1 MNAFF
6 CASSDEN
13 MPLGPFWK
21 VAWLRLTERLQ
32 KGEYMN
38 INTQMKYGTYSDYSS
53 KATKTRTGETDFQE
67 SLQTDNNIQYKS
79 LGIGFLMAGDMG
91 YGMRATQIV
100 NPDSDDTIVR
110 VSIALGGN
118 EFKTYDVNLSKL
130 DTTKA
135 TAVEMFAYCQYMDSA
150 SESSYKWGSWNA
162 LKHLTASDDGRPAYN
177 SLDEALTEKK
187 NWNMALAGSAIVLEK
202 MSTGEKY
209 SAEDLIEMLRT
220 QYELTADDLED
231 KDWREMSDKEWEKLL
246 GSFDKNIEAVKEKM
260 RKLKE
265 IQDEAASKAAANAP
279 AGKKAN
285 AASSA
290 AQSAAA
296 NGFASDVKTE
306 DEEWI
311 EENSWT
317 YDMKTENQ
325 TILHKAAIANEK
337 AQDSFSKSQELMLT
351 GDTTEGVSK
360 TEGATESAS
369 CDDESGEKVWTVTAY
384 TEQGITC
391 KEFKD
396 GVGTLL
402 WQIDFK
408 NPTDYNKVMDYLDN
422 EKEEDILKYARD
434 KEFWEKLIWG

>member
-1 MNAFF
+1 
-6 CASSDEN
+6 
-13 MPLGPFWK
+13 
-21 VAWLRLTERLQ
+21 
-32 KGEYMN
+32 MN
-38 INTQMKYGTYSDYSS
+38 INTQMRYGAYSEYSFRT
-53 KATKTRTGETDFQE
+53 TKTGKGDTGFEE
-67 SLQTDNNIQYKS
+67 SMKPDNNIQYKS
-79 LGIGFLMAGDMG
+79 LGIGFLNVGDTG
-91 YGMRATQIV
+91 YGMRATQII
-100 NPDSDDTIVR
+100 NPDSEDTIVR
-110 VSIALGGN
+110 VS
-118 EFKTYDVNLSKL
+118 V
-130 DTTKA
+130 
-135 TAVEMFAYCQYMDSA
+135 
-150 SESSYKWGSWNA
+150 
-162 LKHLTASDDGRPAYN
+162 
-177 SLDEALTEKK
+177 
-187 NWNMALAGSAIVLEK
+187 ALAGSGIELENEA
-202 MSTGEKY
+202 TGERY
-209 SAEDLIEMLRT
+209 SVADLIEMLKQ
-220 QYELTADDLED
+220 QYELTADDLEE
-231 KDWREMSDKEWEKLL
+231 KDWRDMSDKEWEKLL
-246 GSFDKNIEAVKEKM
+246 NSFDQNIDAIKDKI

-265 IQDEAASKAAANAP
+265 VQDEAASKAAANAP

-317 YDMKTENQ
+317 YDMKTEDQ

-337 AQDSFSKSQELMLT
+337 AQDSLSKFQELMLT

-384 TEQGITC
+384 TEQGIIC

-422 EKEEDILKYARD
+422 EKEEDILKYARN

>member
-1 MNAFF
+1 MEGAFIQWIEAVGWMCLF

-21 VAWLRLTERLQ
+21 VARLRLTERLQ

-38 INTQMKYGTYSDYSS
+38 INTQMRYGAYSEYSFRT
-53 KATKTRTGETDFQE
+53 TKTGKGDTGFEE
-67 SLQTDNNIQYKS
+67 SMKPDNNIQYKS
-79 LGIGFLMAGDMG
+79 LGIGFLNVGDTG
-91 YGMRATQIV
+91 YGMRATQII
-100 NPDSDDTIVR
+100 NPDSEDTIVR
-110 VSIALGGN
+110 VS
-118 EFKTYDVNLSKL
+118 V
-130 DTTKA
+130 
-135 TAVEMFAYCQYMDSA
+135 
-150 SESSYKWGSWNA
+150 
-162 LKHLTASDDGRPAYN
+162 
-177 SLDEALTEKK
+177 
-187 NWNMALAGSAIVLEK
+187 ALAGSGIELENEA
-202 MSTGEKY
+202 TGERY
-209 SAEDLIEMLRT
+209 SVADLIEMLKQ
-220 QYELTADDLED
+220 QYELTADDLEE
-231 KDWREMSDKEWEKLL
+231 KDWRDMSDKEWEKLL
-246 GSFDKNIEAVKEKM
+246 NSFDQNIDAIKDKI

-265 IQDEAASKAAANAP
+265 VQDEAASKAAANAP

-317 YDMKTENQ
+317 YDMKTEDQ

-337 AQDSFSKSQELMLT
+337 AQDSLSKFQELMLT

-384 TEQGITC
+384 TEQGIIC

-422 EKEEDILKYARD
+422 EKEEDILKYARN

>member
-1 MNAFF
+1 
-6 CASSDEN
+6 
-13 MPLGPFWK
+13 
-21 VAWLRLTERLQ
+21 
-32 KGEYMN
+32 MN
-38 INTQMKYGTYSDYSS
+38 INTQMRYGAYSEYSF
-53 KATKTRTGETDFQE
+53 RTTQTGKGDTGFEE
-67 SLQTDNNIQYKS
+67 SMKPDNNIQYKS
-79 LGIGFLMAGDMG
+79 LGIGFLNVGDTG
-91 YGMRATQIV
+91 YGMRATQII
-100 NPDSDDTIVR
+100 NPDSEDTIVR
-110 VSIALGGN
+110 VS
-118 EFKTYDVNLSKL
+118 V
-130 DTTKA
+130 
-135 TAVEMFAYCQYMDSA
+135 
-150 SESSYKWGSWNA
+150 
-162 LKHLTASDDGRPAYN
+162 
-177 SLDEALTEKK
+177 
-187 NWNMALAGSAIVLEK
+187 ALAGSGIELENEA
-202 MSTGEKY
+202 TGERY
-209 SAEDLIEMLRT
+209 SVADLIEMLKQ
-220 QYELTADDLED
+220 QYELTADDLEE
-231 KDWREMSDKEWEKLL
+231 KDWRDMSDKEWEKLL
-246 GSFDKNIEAVKEKM
+246 NSFDQNIDAIKDKI

-265 IQDEAASKAAANAP
+265 VQDEAASKAAANAP

-317 YDMKTENQ
+317 YDMKTEDQ

-337 AQDSFSKSQELMLT
+337 AQDSLSKSQELMLT

-384 TEQGITC
+384 TEQGIIC

-422 EKEEDILKYARD
+422 EKEEDILKYARNR
-434 KEFWEKLIWG
+434 EFWEKLIWG

>member
-1 MNAFF
+1 
-6 CASSDEN
+6 
-13 MPLGPFWK
+13 
-21 VAWLRLTERLQ
+21 
-32 KGEYMN
+32 MN
-38 INTQMKYGTYSDYSS
+38 INTQMRYGTYSEYSS
-53 KATKTRTGETDFQE
+53 RTTKTGKGDTGFEE
-67 SLQTDNNIQYKS
+67 SMKQDNNIQYKS
-79 LGIGFLMAGDMG
+79 LGIGFLNVGDTG
-91 YGMRATQIV
+91 YGMRATQSI
-100 NPDSDDTIVR
+100 NPDSEDTIVR
-110 VSIALGGN
+110 VSIAL
-118 EFKTYDVNLSKL
+118 
-130 DTTKA
+130 
-135 TAVEMFAYCQYMDSA
+135 
-150 SESSYKWGSWNA
+150 
-162 LKHLTASDDGRPAYN
+162 
-177 SLDEALTEKK
+177 
-187 NWNMALAGSAIVLEK
+187 AGSGIELENEA
-202 MSTGEKY
+202 TGERY
-209 SAEDLIEMLRT
+209 SVADLIEMLKQ
-220 QYELTADDLED
+220 QYELTADDLEE
-231 KDWREMSDKEWEKLL
+231 KDWRDMSDKEWEKLL
-246 GSFDKNIEAVKEKM
+246 NSFDQNIDAIKDKI

-265 IQDEAASKAAANAP
+265 VQDEAASKAAANAP
-279 AGKKAN
+279 AGQKAN

-317 YDMKTENQ
+317 YDMKTEDQ

-337 AQDSFSKSQELMLT
+337 AQDSLSKSQELMLT

-384 TEQGITC
+384 TEQGIIC

>member
-1 MNAFF
+1 
-6 CASSDEN
+6 
-13 MPLGPFWK
+13 
-21 VAWLRLTERLQ
+21 
-32 KGEYMN
+32 MN
-38 INTQMKYGTYSDYSS
+38 INTQMRYGTYSEYSS
-53 KATKTRTGETDFQE
+53 RTTKTGKGDTGFEE
-67 SLQTDNNIQYKS
+67 SMKQDNNIQYKS
-79 LGIGFLMAGDMG
+79 LGIGFLNVGDTG
-91 YGMRATQIV
+91 YGMRATQII
-100 NPDSDDTIVR
+100 NPDSEDTIVR
-110 VSIALGGN
+110 VS
-118 EFKTYDVNLSKL
+118 V
-130 DTTKA
+130 
-135 TAVEMFAYCQYMDSA
+135 
-150 SESSYKWGSWNA
+150 
-162 LKHLTASDDGRPAYN
+162 
-177 SLDEALTEKK
+177 ALT
-187 NWNMALAGSAIVLEK
+187 GSGIELENEA
-202 MSTGEKY
+202 TGERY
-209 SAEDLIEMLRT
+209 SVTDLIEMLKQ
-220 QYELTADDLED
+220 QYELTADDLEE
-231 KDWREMSDKEWEKLL
+231 KDWRDMSDKEWEKLL
-246 GSFDKNIEAVKEKM
+246 NSFDQNIDAIKDKI

-265 IQDEAASKAAANAP
+265 VQDEAASKAAANAP

-337 AQDSFSKSQELMLT
+337 AQDSLSKSQELMLT

-384 TEQGITC
+384 TEQGIIC

-422 EKEEDILKYARD
+422 EKEEDILKYARNR
-434 KEFWEKLIWG
+434 EFWEKLIWG

>member
-1 MNAFF
+1 
-6 CASSDEN
+6 
-13 MPLGPFWK
+13 
-21 VAWLRLTERLQ
+21 
-32 KGEYMN
+32 MN
-38 INTQMKYGTYSDYSS
+38 INTQMRYGAYSEYSFRT
-53 KATKTRTGETDFQE
+53 TKTGKGDTGFEE
-67 SLQTDNNIQYKS
+67 SMKPDNNIQYKS
-79 LGIGFLMAGDMG
+79 LGIGFLNVGDTG
-91 YGMRATQIV
+91 YGMRATQII
-100 NPDSDDTIVR
+100 NPDSEDTIVR
-110 VSIALGGN
+110 VSIAL
-118 EFKTYDVNLSKL
+118 
-130 DTTKA
+130 
-135 TAVEMFAYCQYMDSA
+135 
-150 SESSYKWGSWNA
+150 
-162 LKHLTASDDGRPAYN
+162 
-177 SLDEALTEKK
+177 
-187 NWNMALAGSAIVLEK
+187 AGSGIELENEA
-202 MSTGEKY
+202 TGERY
-209 SAEDLIEMLRT
+209 FVADLIEMLKQ
-220 QYELTADDLED
+220 QYELTADDLEE
-231 KDWREMSDKEWEKLL
+231 KDWRDMSDKEWEKLL
-246 GSFDKNIEAVKEKM
+246 NSFDQNIDAIKDKI

-265 IQDEAASKAAANAP
+265 VQDEAASKAAANAP
-279 AGKKAN
+279 AGQKAN

-337 AQDSFSKSQELMLT
+337 AQDSLSKSQELMLT

-384 TEQGITC
+384 TEQGIIC

>member
-1 MNAFF
+1 MAR
-6 CASSDEN
+6 
-13 MPLGPFWK
+13 
-21 VAWLRLTERLQ
+21 LRLTERLQ

-38 INTQMKYGTYSDYSS
+38 INTQMRYGAYSEYSS
-53 KATKTRTGETDFQE
+53 RTTKTGKGDTGFEE
-67 SLQTDNNIQYKS
+67 SMKPDNNIQYKS
-79 LGIGFLMAGDMG
+79 LGIGFLNVGDTG
-91 YGMRATQIV
+91 YGMRATQII
-100 NPDSDDTIVR
+100 NPDSEDTIVR
-110 VSIALGGN
+110 VSIAL
-118 EFKTYDVNLSKL
+118 
-130 DTTKA
+130 
-135 TAVEMFAYCQYMDSA
+135 
-150 SESSYKWGSWNA
+150 
-162 LKHLTASDDGRPAYN
+162 
-177 SLDEALTEKK
+177 
-187 NWNMALAGSAIVLEK
+187 AGSGIELENEA
-202 MSTGEKY
+202 TGERY
-209 SAEDLIEMLRT
+209 SVADLIEMLKQ
-220 QYELTADDLED
+220 QYELTADDLEE
-231 KDWREMSDKEWEKLL
+231 KDWRDMSDKEWEKLL
-246 GSFDKNIEAVKEKM
+246 NSFDQNIDAVKDKI

-265 IQDEAASKAAANAP
+265 VQDEAASKAAANAP
-279 AGKKAN
+279 AGQKAN

-337 AQDSFSKSQELMLT
+337 AQDSLSKSQELMLT

-384 TEQGITC
+384 TEQGIIC

>member
-1 MNAFF
+1 MRYGAY
-6 CASSDEN
+6 S
-13 MPLGPFWK
+13 
-21 VAWLRLTERLQ
+21 
-32 KGEYMN
+32 EYSFR
-38 INTQMKYGTYSDYSS
+38 T
-53 KATKTRTGETDFQE
+53 TKTGKGDTGFEE
-67 SLQTDNNIQYKS
+67 SMKPDNNIQYKS
-79 LGIGFLMAGDMG
+79 LGIGFLNVGDTG
-91 YGMRATQIV
+91 YGMRATQII
-100 NPDSDDTIVR
+100 NPDSEDTIVR
-110 VSIALGGN
+110 VSIAL
-118 EFKTYDVNLSKL
+118 
-130 DTTKA
+130 
-135 TAVEMFAYCQYMDSA
+135 
-150 SESSYKWGSWNA
+150 
-162 LKHLTASDDGRPAYN
+162 
-177 SLDEALTEKK
+177 
-187 NWNMALAGSAIVLEK
+187 AGSGIELENEA
-202 MSTGEKY
+202 TGKRY
-209 SAEDLIEMLRT
+209 FVGDLIEMLKQ
-220 QYELTADDLED
+220 QYELTADDLEE
-231 KDWREMSDKEWEKLL
+231 KDWRDMSDKEWEKLL
-246 GSFDKNIEAVKEKM
+246 NSFDQNIDAIKDKI

-265 IQDEAASKAAANAP
+265 VQNEAASKAAANAP
-279 AGKKAN
+279 AGQKAN

-317 YDMKTENQ
+317 YDMKTEDQ

-337 AQDSFSKSQELMLT
+337 AQDSLSKSQELMLT

>member
-1 MNAFF
+1 
-6 CASSDEN
+6 
-13 MPLGPFWK
+13 
-21 VAWLRLTERLQ
+21 
-32 KGEYMN
+32 MN
-38 INTQMKYGTYSDYSS
+38 INTQMRYGAYSEYSFRT
-53 KATKTRTGETDFQE
+53 TKTGKGDTGFEE
-67 SLQTDNNIQYKS
+67 SMKPDNNIQYKS
-79 LGIGFLMAGDMG
+79 LGIGFLNVGDTG
-91 YGMRATQIV
+91 YGMRATQII
-100 NPDSDDTIVR
+100 NPDSEDTIVR
-110 VSIALGGN
+110 VSIAL
-118 EFKTYDVNLSKL
+118 
-130 DTTKA
+130 
-135 TAVEMFAYCQYMDSA
+135 
-150 SESSYKWGSWNA
+150 
-162 LKHLTASDDGRPAYN
+162 
-177 SLDEALTEKK
+177 
-187 NWNMALAGSAIVLEK
+187 AGSGIELENEA
-202 MSTGEKY
+202 TGERY
-209 SAEDLIEMLRT
+209 FVADLIEMLKQ
-220 QYELTADDLED
+220 QYELTADDLEE
-231 KDWREMSDKEWEKLL
+231 KDWRDMSDKEWEKLL
-246 GSFDKNIEAVKEKM
+246 NSFDQNIDAIKDKI

-265 IQDEAASKAAANAP
+265 VQDEAASKAAANAP
-279 AGKKAN
+279 AGQKAN

-317 YDMKTENQ
+317 YDMKTEDQ

-337 AQDSFSKSQELMLT
+337 AQDSLSKSQELMLT

>member
-1 MNAFF
+1 
-6 CASSDEN
+6 
-13 MPLGPFWK
+13 
-21 VAWLRLTERLQ
+21 
-32 KGEYMN
+32 MN
-38 INTQMKYGTYSDYSS
+38 INTQMRYGAYSEYSFRT
-53 KATKTRTGETDFQE
+53 TKTGKGDTGFEE
-67 SLQTDNNIQYKS
+67 SMKPDNNIQYKS
-79 LGIGFLMAGDMG
+79 LGIGFLNVGDTG
-91 YGMRATQIV
+91 YGMRATQII
-100 NPDSDDTIVR
+100 NPDSEDTIVR
-110 VSIALGGN
+110 VSIAL
-118 EFKTYDVNLSKL
+118 
-130 DTTKA
+130 
-135 TAVEMFAYCQYMDSA
+135 
-150 SESSYKWGSWNA
+150 
-162 LKHLTASDDGRPAYN
+162 
-177 SLDEALTEKK
+177 
-187 NWNMALAGSAIVLEK
+187 AGSGIELENEA
-202 MSTGEKY
+202 TDERY
-209 SAEDLIEMLRT
+209 SVADLIEMLKQ
-220 QYELTADDLED
+220 QYELTADDLEE
-231 KDWREMSDKEWEKLL
+231 KDWRDMSDKEWEKLL
-246 GSFDKNIEAVKEKM
+246 NSFDQNIDSIKDKI

-265 IQDEAASKAAANAP
+265 VQDEAASKAAANAP
-279 AGKKAN
+279 AGQKAN

-317 YDMKTENQ
+317 YDMKTEDQ

-337 AQDSFSKSQELMLT
+337 AQDSLSKSQELMLT

-360 TEGATESAS
+360 TEGSTESAS

-384 TEQGITC
+384 TEQGIMC

>member
-1 MNAFF
+1 
-6 CASSDEN
+6 
-13 MPLGPFWK
+13 
-21 VAWLRLTERLQ
+21 
-32 KGEYMN
+32 MN
-38 INTQMKYGTYSDYSS
+38 INTQMRYGTYSEYSS
-53 KATKTRTGETDFQE
+53 RTTKTGKGDTGFEE
-67 SLQTDNNIQYKS
+67 SMKQDNNIQYKS
-79 LGIGFLMAGDMG
+79 LGIGFLNVGDTG
-91 YGMRATQIV
+91 YGMRATQII
-100 NPDSDDTIVR
+100 NPDSEDTIIR
-110 VSIALGGN
+110 VSIAL
-118 EFKTYDVNLSKL
+118 
-130 DTTKA
+130 
-135 TAVEMFAYCQYMDSA
+135 
-150 SESSYKWGSWNA
+150 
-162 LKHLTASDDGRPAYN
+162 
-177 SLDEALTEKK
+177 
-187 NWNMALAGSAIVLEK
+187 AGSGIELENEA
-202 MSTGEKY
+202 TGERY
-209 SAEDLIEMLRT
+209 SVADLIEMLKQ
-220 QYELTADDLED
+220 QYELTADDLEE
-231 KDWREMSDKEWEKLL
+231 KDWRDMSDKEWEKLL
-246 GSFDKNIEAVKEKM
+246 NSFDQNIDAIKDKI

-265 IQDEAASKAAANAP
+265 VQDEAASKAAANAP
-279 AGKKAN
+279 AGQKAN

-337 AQDSFSKSQELMLT
+337 AQDSLSKSQELMLT

-384 TEQGITC
+384 TEQGIIC